1 MSAITANLLESVWQS
16 LHHSSVADRFSR
28 LRQWCILSN
37 DLYHLSVQRHVL
49 MSADF
54 QRDHAKAI
62 LDCTSSMLAR
72 NMVSWFAQQPEMA
85 AILVAEPPIF
95 YFRRGV

>member
-1 MSAITANLLESVWQS
+1 
-16 LHHSSVADRFSR
+16 
-28 LRQWCILSN
+28 
-37 DLYHLSVQRHVL
+37 